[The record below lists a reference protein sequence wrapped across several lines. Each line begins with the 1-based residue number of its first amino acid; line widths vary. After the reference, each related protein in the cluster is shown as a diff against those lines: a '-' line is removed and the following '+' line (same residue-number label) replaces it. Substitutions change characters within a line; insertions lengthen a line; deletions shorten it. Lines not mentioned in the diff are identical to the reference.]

1 MSHTSV
7 PADLPR
13 SQDPAAADAPGCGGC
28 DPSRRAVLR
37 GAAAVGVVGAA
48 AIGLSACSSG
58 SGSGSGSTAG
68 GPVTLG
74 AASAVPVGSGTLYRS
89 QQIVVTQPTAGAF
102 KAFSAVCTHQGCIV
116 DGVTQG
122 VIQCPCHGSQFNIT
136 TGAVVTG
143 PATKPLPAKQVT
155 VTDGKLVVSP

>member
-1 MSHTSV
+1 MPHISA
-7 PADLPR
+7 PADLPGSTAR
-13 SQDPAAADAPGCGGC
+13 PAAEPVGCDGC
-28 DPSRRAVLR
+28 DPSRRALLR

-48 AIGLSACSSG
+48 AVGLAACSSG
-58 SGSGSGSTAG
+58 SSSGASAS

-89 QQIVVTQPTAGAF
+89 QQIVVTQPTTGAF

-116 DGVTQG
+116 DGVTHG
-122 VIQCPCHGSQFNIT
+122 VIQCPCHGSQFNIS

-143 PATKPLPAKQVT
+143 PATKPLPSRTVT
-155 VTDGKLVVSP
+155 VTGGKLVVSD